1 MTFREEEHKNRTK
14 EVRERLKNQTSLYDT
29 FNRVYKEAKPIS
41 RILLM
46 VKIVQ
51 VVDPLQKRRDK
62 EREKELNKDT
72 IQNYIN
78 ELKSILKGFKNQ
90 SNIMLIFV
98 GTGYCFLGIENTT
111 EDIMELIKVYKNKT
125 KMVEDVH
132 IITFNEECPCSN
144 FPVFYKYEGEVYDK
158 ESQSYKDL
166 SSPEKA
172 WILYDNYFCNM
183 GRNLKN
189 IIRSEADFKSN
200 NSEVVKEENNF
211 LKYLPTSNEI
221 ECFEG
226 PDFMNIDI
234 FADMYLN
241 EVKIEFDSDVVYP
254 YYWPINA

>member
-1 MTFREEEHKNRTK
+1 MTIREEEPKIKTK
-14 EVRERLKNQTSLYDT
+14 EVRERLKNQESLYDT

-62 EREKELNKDT
+62 EKEKELNKDT

-78 ELKSILKGFKNQ
+78 ELKSYLKGFKNQ

-98 GTGYCFLGIENTT
+98 GTGYCFLGLENTT
-111 EDIMELIKVYKNKT
+111 EDIMELIKIYKNKT
-125 KMVEDVH
+125 KMVEAVH
-132 IITFNEECPCSN
+132 VITFNEECPCSN

-158 ESQSYKDL
+158 ESQSYKDF

-226 PDFMNIDI
+226 QDFMSIDT

-241 EVKIEFDSDVVYP
+241 EVKVEFDSDVVYP
-254 YYWPINA
+254 YYWPISV

>member
-1 MTFREEEHKNRTK
+1 MSLKEDEMKTREVLQN
-14 EVRERLKNQTSLYDT
+14 LKNQTSLYDT
-29 FNRVYKEAKPIS
+29 FNRVYQEANPIS

-51 VVDPLQKRRDK
+51 VVDPLMKRRDK
-62 EREKELNKDT
+62 EKEKELNKDT

-78 ELKSILKGFKNQ
+78 ELKSILKDLKNQ

-98 GTGYCFLGIENTT
+98 GTGHCFLGLENTT
-111 EDIMELIKVYKNKT
+111 EDIMELIKIYRKKT
-125 KMVEDVH
+125 KMVENVH
-132 IITFNEECPCSN
+132 VVTFNEECPMSN

-172 WILYDNYFCNM
+172 WILYDNYFCNL

-200 NSEVVKEENNF
+200 NSQVVKEENNF
-211 LKYLPTSNEI
+211 VKYLPTSNEI

-226 PDFMNIDI
+226 EDFMNIDT
-234 FADMYLN
+234 FANMYLD
-241 EVKIEFDSDVVYP
+241 EVKIEFDSDVIYP
-254 YYWPINA
+254 YYWPINV

>member
-1 MTFREEEHKNRTK
+1 MAFKEDESKTK
-14 EVRERLKNQTSLYDT
+14 EVRQRLKNQKSLYDT
-29 FNRVYKEAKPIS
+29 FYNAYQGAKPIS

-62 EREKELNKDT
+62 EKEKELNKDT

-78 ELKSILKGFKNQ
+78 ELKSFLKDFQSQ

-98 GTGYCFLGIENTT
+98 GTAYCFLGIENTT
-111 EDIMELIKVYKNKT
+111 EEIMELIKIYKNGT

-132 IITFNEECPCSN
+132 IITFNEECPTSN

-172 WILYDNYFCNM
+172 WILYDNYFCNL

-200 NSEVVKEENNF
+200 NSAVVKEENNF
-211 LKYLPTSNEI
+211 VKYLPTSNEI

-226 PDFMNIDI
+226 EDFMNIKT
-234 FADMYLN
+234 FANMYLD
-241 EVKIEFDSDVVYP
+241 EVKVEFDSDVIYP
-254 YYWPINA
+254 YYWPINV

>member
-1 MTFREEEHKNRTK
+1 MITREEQLKTK
-14 EVRERLKNQTSLYDT
+14 EVRQRLKNQTSLYDT
-29 FNRVYKEAKPIS
+29 FNRVYQEAKPIS

-51 VVDPLQKRRDK
+51 VVDPLQKRKDK
-62 EREKELNKDT
+62 EKEKELNKDT

-78 ELKSILKGFKNQ
+78 ELKSILKQLQNQ
-90 SNIMLIFV
+90 SNVMLIFV
-98 GTGYCFLGIENTT
+98 GTAYCFLGLENTT
-111 EDIMELIKVYKNKT
+111 EDIMELIKIYKNKT

-132 IITFNEECPCSN
+132 VITFNEECPCSN

-172 WILYDNYFCNM
+172 WILYDNYFCNL

-211 LKYLPTSNEI
+211 VKYLPTSNEI

-226 PDFMNIDI
+226 EDFMSIDT
-234 FADMYLN
+234 FVNMYLD
-241 EVKIEFDSDVVYP
+241 EEKIEFDSDVVYP
-254 YYWPINA
+254 YYWPINV

>member
-1 MTFREEEHKNRTK
+1 MVLREDENKTK
-14 EVRERLKNQTSLYDT
+14 EVRERLKKQASLYDT
-29 FNRVYKEAKPIS
+29 FYREYQEAKPIS

-51 VVDPLQKRRDK
+51 VVDPQQKRRDK
-62 EREKELNKDT
+62 EKELNKDT

-78 ELKSILKGFKNQ
+78 ELKSILKDFKNQ

-98 GTGYCFLGIENTT
+98 GTGYCFLGVENTT
-111 EDIMELIKVYKNKT
+111 EDIMELIKIYKKRT
-125 KMVEDVH
+125 KMVENVH
-132 IITFNEECPCSN
+132 IITFNEECPTSN

-172 WILYDNYFCNM
+172 WILYDNYFCNL

-200 NSEVVKEENNF
+200 NSQVVKEENNF
-211 LKYLPTSNEI
+211 VKYLPTSNEI

-226 PDFMNIDI
+226 EDFMNIDT
-234 FADMYLN
+234 FANMYLD
-241 EVKIEFDSDVVYP
+241 EVKVEFDSDVIYP

>member
-1 MTFREEEHKNRTK
+1 MTLKEDENKTK
-14 EVRERLKNQTSLYDT
+14 EVRENLKNQASLYDT
-29 FNRVYKEAKPIS
+29 FYKVYQEANPIS

-51 VVDPLQKRRDK
+51 VVDPLMKRRDK
-62 EREKELNKDT
+62 EKEKELNKDT

-78 ELKSILKGFKNQ
+78 ELKSILKDLKNQ

-111 EDIMELIKVYKNKT
+111 EDIMELIKIYKKRT
-125 KMVEDVH
+125 KMVENVH
-132 IITFNEECPCSN
+132 VITFNEECPTQN

-172 WILYDNYFCNM
+172 WILYDNYFCNL

-211 LKYLPTSNEI
+211 VKYLPTSNEI

-226 PDFMNIDI
+226 EDFMNIDT
-234 FADMYLN
+234 FADMYLD
-241 EVKIEFDSDVVYP
+241 EIKVEFDSDVIYP
-254 YYWPINA
+254 YYWPINV

>member
-1 MTFREEEHKNRTK
+1 MVLRDDENKTK
-14 EVRERLKNQTSLYDT
+14 EVRERLKKQASLYDT
-29 FNRVYKEAKPIS
+29 FYREYQEAKPIS

-51 VVDPLQKRRDK
+51 VVDPQQKRRDK
-62 EREKELNKDT
+62 EKELNKDT

-78 ELKSILKGFKNQ
+78 ELKSILKDFKNQ

-98 GTGYCFLGIENTT
+98 GTGYCFLGVENTT
-111 EDIMELIKVYKNKT
+111 EDIMELIKIYKKRT
-125 KMVEDVH
+125 KMVENVH
-132 IITFNEECPCSN
+132 IITFNEECPTSN

-172 WILYDNYFCNM
+172 WILYDNYFFNLV
-183 GRNLKN
+183 RNLKN

-200 NSEVVKEENNF
+200 NSQVVKEENNF
-211 LKYLPTSNEI
+211 VKYLPTSNEI

-226 PDFMNIDI
+226 EDFMNIDT
-234 FADMYLN
+234 FANMYLD
-241 EVKIEFDSDVVYP
+241 EVKIEFDSDVIYP
-254 YYWPINA
+254 YYWPINV

>member
-1 MTFREEEHKNRTK
+1 MVLRDDENKTK
-14 EVRERLKNQTSLYDT
+14 EVRERLKKQASLYDT
-29 FNRVYKEAKPIS
+29 FYREYQEAKPIS

-51 VVDPLQKRRDK
+51 VVDPQQKRRDK
-62 EREKELNKDT
+62 EKDT

-78 ELKSILKGFKNQ
+78 ELKSILKDFKNQ

-98 GTGYCFLGIENTT
+98 GTGYCFLGVENTT
-111 EDIMELIKVYKNKT
+111 EDIMELIKIYKKRT
-125 KMVEDVH
+125 KMVENVH
-132 IITFNEECPCSN
+132 IITFNEECPTSN

-172 WILYDNYFCNM
+172 WILYDNYFCNL

-200 NSEVVKEENNF
+200 NSQVVKEENNF
-211 LKYLPTSNEI
+211 VKYLPTSNEI

-226 PDFMNIDI
+226 EDFMNIDT
-234 FADMYLN
+234 FANMYLD
-241 EVKIEFDSDVVYP
+241 EVKVEFDSDVIYP

>member
-1 MTFREEEHKNRTK
+1 MVLREDENRTK
-14 EVRERLKNQTSLYDT
+14 EVRERLKKQESLYDT
-29 FNRVYKEAKPIS
+29 FYREYKEAKPIS

-51 VVDPLQKRRDK
+51 VVDPQQKRRDK
-62 EREKELNKDT
+62 EKEKELNKDT

-78 ELKSILKGFKNQ
+78 ELKTILKDLQNQ

-98 GTGYCFLGIENTT
+98 GTGYCFLGLENTT
-111 EDIMELIKVYKNKT
+111 EDIMELIKIYQKRT
-125 KMVEDVH
+125 KMVENVH
-132 IITFNEECPCSN
+132 IITFNEECPTSN

-172 WILYDNYFCNM
+172 WILYDNYFCNL

-200 NSEVVKEENNF
+200 NSQVVKEENNF
-211 LKYLPTSNEI
+211 VKYLPTSNEI

-226 PDFMNIDI
+226 EDFMNIDT
-234 FADMYLN
+234 FANMYLD
-241 EVKIEFDSDVVYP
+241 EVKIEFDSDVIYP
-254 YYWPINA
+254 YYWPINV

>member
-1 MTFREEEHKNRTK
+1 MAFREDEPKTKTK
-14 EVRERLKNQTSLYDT
+14 EVRERLKKQASLYDT

-62 EREKELNKDT
+62 EKEKELNKDT

-78 ELKSILKGFKNQ
+78 ELKSILKEFKNQ

-98 GTGYCFLGIENTT
+98 GTGYCFLGLENTT
-111 EDIMELIKVYKNKT
+111 EDIMELIKIYKKRT

-132 IITFNEECPCSN
+132 IITFNEECPCPN

-221 ECFEG
+221 ESFEG
-226 PDFMNIDI
+226 EDFMSVDT
-234 FADMYLN
+234 FADMYLD
-241 EVKIEFDSDVVYP
+241 EVKVEFDSDVIYP
-254 YYWPINA
+254 YYWPINV

>member
-1 MTFREEEHKNRTK
+1 MAYREEEPKIRTE
-14 EVRERLKNQTSLYDT
+14 EVINRLKNQASLYDT
-29 FNRVYKEAKPIS
+29 FNQVYKEAKPIS

-51 VVDPLQKRRDK
+51 VVDPQQKRRDK
-62 EREKELNKDT
+62 EKEKELNKDT

-78 ELKSILKGFKNQ
+78 ELKSILKGLKSQ
-90 SNIMLIFV
+90 SNLMLIFV
-98 GTGYCFLGIENTT
+98 GTGYCFLGLENST
-111 EDIMELIKVYKNKT
+111 EDIMELIKIYKKKT
-125 KMVEDVH
+125 KMVENVH
-132 IITFNEECPCSN
+132 VIHFNEECPCSN

-226 PDFMNIDI
+226 QDFMSIDT
-234 FADMYLN
+234 FADMYLD

-254 YYWPINA
+254 YYWPISV